1 MKRKFYSIILVA
13 ITIALS
19 TSSLRAQYLENSDST
34 FNAGKPMTGHIWGY
48 VFGDYYYKSH
58 ADALNRGGSN
68 QYSGLAENR
77 NAFQLR
83 RVYLGYDYNFSKKFS
98 SELLL
103 AAEDNFPAGN
113 PPTSASASGDE
124 LLDNKLAF
132 YIKLAN
138 IRWKNVWK
146 GTDLVVGQQATPAFQ
161 GSSEKVW
168 GYRSIE
174 RTIADI
180 RRTPSY
186 DLGVGLQ
193 GTFDPKTKNYG
204 YDLLLANGSSAKP
217 ASSSYKWVYGDV
229 WAKFLNQ
236 KLIVDIYADYSKLNW
251 TDSWRHSRQMLKGFI
266 GYNTSP
272 LSIGVEYFINNL
284 KQDVFATKTSDNSID
299 TLNNVARGI
308 SAFVNGDIIKN
319 KLRFFARY
327 DHYIP
332 TNKVN
337 NNIYDKYVINTGN
350 YNDNSY
356 LSVASSNAAAVAI
369 GDETYT
375 QNFITAGFDFM
386 PVKNVHIMPNIWY
399 NHYSTQLS
407 GDVNNTVNGALA
419 SNAKGDYDLVYR
431 ITFYY
436 TFGK

>member
-1 MKRKFYSIILVA
+1 MKRKNYSIILAA
-13 ITIALS
+13 ILIALS
-19 TSSLRAQYLENSDST
+19 ANSLRAQYLVSSDSV
-34 FNAGKPMTGHIWGY
+34 FNAGTPMTGHLWGL

-83 RVYLGYDYNFSKKFS
+83 RIYLGYDYNFSKKFS

-103 AAEDNFPAGN
+103 SAEENYPVGN
-113 PPTSASASGDE
+113 PPTSAAVSGDE
-124 LLDNKLAF
+124 LINNKLAF
-132 YIKLAN
+132 FIKLAN
-138 IRWKNVWK
+138 IRWKNVWE
-146 GTDLVVGQQATPAFQ
+146 GTDLVVGQQATPAF
-161 GSSEKVW
+161 GATSDRIW

-174 RTIADI
+174 KTLSDL
-180 RRTPSY
+180 RRTPAY

-193 GTFDPKTKNYG
+193 GAFDPKTKNYG
-204 YDLLLANGSSAKP
+204 YDLLLANGSGAKP
-217 ASSSYKWVYGDV
+217 PSSNYKWVYGDV
-229 WAKFLNQ
+229 WAKFFNQ
-236 KLIVDIYADYSKLNW
+236 KVIVDLYADYSKLNW
-251 TDSWRHSRQMLKGFI
+251 TDSWHHSRQMLKAFI
-266 GYNTSP
+266 AYNTSP
-272 LSIGVEYFINNL
+272 LTVGVEGFVNNL
-284 KQDVFATKTSDNSID
+284 KQDAFATRTSGGGVD

-308 SAFVNGDIIKN
+308 SAFVTGDIIKN

-332 TNKVN
+332 TNVVN
-337 NNIYDKYVINTGN
+337 NSMYNKYVLNTSN

-356 LSVASSNAAAVAI
+356 LSVASSNAAAVAT
-369 GDETYT
+369 GDQTYT
-375 QNFITAGFDFM
+375 QNFITLGLDFM
-386 PVKNVHIMPNIWY
+386 PAKNIHIMPNIWY
-399 NHYSTQLS
+399 NHYATQLS
-407 GDVNNTVNGALA
+407 GDLNNTVNDALA